1 MMLLW
6 IFLFFL
12 YKICQ
17 GTSVN
22 KTSQIIQDVGVK
34 TVTVGEKVT
43 LHCSCEHSDV
53 TFFSWYHQSLG
64 GKPRIILSWMKH
76 STEVRF
82 SPAYSTRFQVVSQT
96 HKGLNDLVISDLQ
109 LSDSGTYYCGTSV
122 FSHIEFGHG
131 VFLHVRKSLSI
142 LRSAVHQPAVERL
155 PLGESVNLSCLVF
168 AHPCA
173 GDQSLYWFRPG
184 GSQPAVM
191 YPSDRQ
197 CTSLSDEKHQW
208 TNCTFN
214 LVIESASSSDA
225 GTYYC
230 ALASCGEVVFGK
242 GTRVE
247 IVGSTTISPLLVYFL
262 GAALA
267 VSIIVLLL
275 LAFILYK
282 LKSKLGICEGRVSDL
297 TRSAASD
304 TASRDEDSLH
314 YAALSLKRS
323 SKRPHQ
329 EDNLDSVCV
338 YSRVKSRK

>member
-1 MMLLW
+1 MMPLW
-6 IFLFFL
+6 IFPLFV
-12 YKICQ
+12 YKIC
-17 GTSVN
+17 TVLAVN
-22 KTSQIIQDVGVK
+22 QASNIIQDSGVK
-34 TVTVGEKVT
+34 TVAVGEKVT
-43 LHCSCEHSDV
+43 LHCSCRDDAM
-53 TFFSWYHQSLG
+53 TFLSWYHQSLG
-64 GKPRIILSWMKH
+64 GKPQIIFSRMKH
-76 STEVRF
+76 SLEANIF
-82 SPAYSTRFQVVSQT
+82 PAFRTRFQVVAQT
-96 HKGLNDLVISDLQ
+96 QKGINDLVISDLQ
-109 LSDSGTYYCGTSV
+109 LSDSGTYYCGSFV
-122 FSHIEFGHG
+122 VSYIEFGHG
-131 VFLHVRKSLSI
+131 VFLNVKESLSSSQ
-142 LRSAVHQPAVERL
+142 SAVHQPAVERL

-214 LVIESASSSDA
+214 IVIESASSSDA

-262 GAALA
+262 GVALA
-267 VSIIVLLL
+267 ISIIVLLL
-275 LAFILYK
+275 LAFIFYK

-297 TRSAASD
+297 TLSAASD

-329 EDNLDSVCV
+329 EDNMDSVCV